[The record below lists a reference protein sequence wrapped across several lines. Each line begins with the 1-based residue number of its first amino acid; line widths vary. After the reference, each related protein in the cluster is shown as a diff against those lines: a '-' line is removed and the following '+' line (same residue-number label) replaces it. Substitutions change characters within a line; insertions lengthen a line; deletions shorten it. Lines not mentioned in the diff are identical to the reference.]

1 MTNGLVRFVAV
12 AIVTMLTPS
21 CGAVAASCA
30 PVGTWL
36 VPSQQGKRLS
46 ADNAISRLAERQVV
60 LLGESH
66 GNADDHRWQLQ
77 VLAALHGRRPDLRI
91 GLEMLPRA
99 AQPVLDRWMA
109 GELSVKVFLESVNW
123 DRVWGYNSNL
133 YMPIFEF
140 SRMNQVPLIAI
151 NIPRSLVA
159 KVRDEGW
166 AAIPDEERVGV
177 GDPASAPSAYS
188 DMLADVF
195 VVKER
200 MAAGGHEDSAMA
212 PTSDAERMAL
222 VDDPEFQRFVE
233 AQLTW
238 DRAMAEALAEVAL
251 ARTEAPLVVGIVGRG
266 HAEGGHGIAHQLRDL
281 GVDDIGIAV
290 TTTES
295 CANLPTGLADL
306 VFVTTVQEVGSSPG
320 PRLGILIDRA
330 DDGVVV
336 RHVVPDSVA
345 AEAGIKET
353 DIITEAAGFALS
365 DPGDLIRIVRRQAP
379 GTWLPLVLMRDG
391 EGLHLVAKFPM
402 HF

>member
-1 MTNGLVRFVAV
+1 
-12 AIVTMLTPS
+12 
-21 CGAVAASCA
+21 
-30 PVGTWL
+30 
-36 VPSQQGKRLS
+36 
-46 ADNAISRLAERQVV
+46 
-60 LLGESH
+60 
-66 GNADDHRWQLQ
+66 
-77 VLAALHGRRPDLRI
+77 
-91 GLEMLPRA
+91 
-99 AQPVLDRWMA
+99 
-109 GELSVKVFLESVNW
+109 
-123 DRVWGYNSNL
+123 
-133 YMPIFEF
+133 
-140 SRMNQVPLIAI
+140 
-151 NIPRSLVA
+151 
-159 KVRDEGW
+159 
-166 AAIPDEERVGV
+166 
-177 GDPASAPSAYS
+177 
-188 DMLADVF
+188 MLADVF

-330 DDGVVV
+330 DDGIVV

-391 EGLHLVAKFPM
+391 EGLNLVAKFPM

>member
-66 GNADDHRWQLQ
+66 DNADDHRWQLQ

-195 VVKER
+195 VVKAR

-238 DRAMAEALAEVAL
+238 DRAMAEALAEAAL
-251 ARTEAPLVVGIVGRG
+251 ARTGAPLVVGIVGRG

-295 CANLPTGLADL
+295 CANLPTDLADL

-320 PRLGILIDRA
+320 PRLGIMIDRA

-365 DPGDLIRIVRRQAP
+365 DPDDLIRIVRRQAP

-391 EGLHLVAKFPM
+391 EGLNLVAKFPM